1 MPSGKRRM
9 HVKLTLKPLRE
20 QTLVITGASSGIGRA
35 TAKEAAR
42 RGARLVLVSR
52 NHDAL
57 HKLVDELKEQGAAAV
72 AVVADVGIQEDHEKI
87 VQTAMLSFGGFETWV
102 NNAGVSI
109 FGKLEDV
116 ALEDQRQLFETNY
129 WGVVYGSMAALRELR
144 QRGGALINVG
154 SELSDVAIPLQGAYS
169 ASKHAVKGFTDA
181 LRMELELEEA
191 PVSVTLIKP
200 GSIDSGYVQHAKN
213 YLDVEPRLPP
223 PLYHPRAVAEAIL
236 YAAEHP
242 MRDIYVGG
250 AARAMAAFGQTMPRT
265 ADRVLSPRMHR
276 AQRSRHPAEERQD
289 ALWHSGDPV
298 EGGQSRH
305 VCSSSLYTDF
315 STRWRNVAC
324 AGLGAAAALVF
335 LSHCLPKASRR
346 K

>member
-1 MPSGKRRM
+1 M

-72 AVVADVGIQEDHEKI
+72 AVVADVGVQEDHDKI

-154 SELSDVAIPLQGAYS
+154 SELSDRAIPLQGAYS
-169 ASKHAVKGFTDA
+169 ASKHAVKGFTDS
-181 LRMELELEEA
+181 LRMELENDGA
-191 PVSVTLIKP
+191 PVSVTLVKP
-200 GSIDSGYVQHAKN
+200 GSIDTGYVEHAKN
-213 YLDVEPRLPP
+213 YLDVEPQLPP
-223 PLYHPRAVAEAIL
+223 PVYSPQAVANAIL
-236 YAAEHP
+236 HAAEHP
-242 MRDIYVGG
+242 VRDVYVGG
-250 AARAMAAFGQTMPRT
+250 AARAMSAFGQAMPGL
-265 ADRVLSPRMHR
+265 ADRVLGPQMDR
-276 AQRSRHPAEERQD
+276 AQRSHRPATDGDD
-289 ALWHSGDPV
+289 ALWHSGEPV
-298 EGGQSRH
+298 AHGRASN
-305 VCSSSLYTDF
+305 VCSSSLYTDLC
-315 STRWRNVAC
+315 TRWKGVAC
-324 AGLGAAAALVF
+324 ASVGAAALLLV
-335 LSHCLPKASRR
+335 LSHCLPNARR
-346 K
+346 KL